1 MNRILLNGLGLS
13 LEETMQYL
21 LQFAPTFGEFEK
33 WILEKNDNRPEN
45 LQIERLNRIL
55 SGTSDN
61 EKDSSLL
68 RRIEEMPN
76 VLSDED
82 LNFWER
88 NGYLIVREA
97 VTKTQA
103 KAAEDAVW
111 ENLAMNPKE
120 PRSWYEKPIGKGIMM
135 EFYHHPVLVENRK
148 SPRIHKAFAQ
158 LWKTADLLTTT
169 DRTSFNPPETA
180 GYQFQGPNLHWDM
193 SLEPPFHFGTQGLL
207 YLCDT
212 PAEQGAFRCVPG
224 FHRKL
229 EEWLA
234 DLTRNTDP
242 RKVNLN
248 DSAVPIAAQA
258 GDFVIWHQAL
268 PHGSSPNRALTRAS
282 FSILICIRR
291 NSKRICNGSD
301 LSPRT
306 DAKSETAEAKK

>member
-45 LQIERLNRIL
+45 LQIERLNRII

-180 GYQFQGPNLHWDM
+180 GYQFQGPNLH
-193 SLEPPFHFGTQGLL
+193 
-207 YLCDT
+207 
-212 PAEQGAFRCVPG
+212 
-224 FHRKL
+224 
-229 EEWLA
+229 
-234 DLTRNTDP
+234 
-242 RKVNLN
+242 
-248 DSAVPIAAQA
+248 
-258 GDFVIWHQAL
+258 
-268 PHGSSPNRALTRAS
+268 
-282 FSILICIRR
+282 
-291 NSKRICNGSD
+291 
-301 LSPRT
+301 
-306 DAKSETAEAKK
+306 